1 MNDGALASGFAHMH
15 VSIVGGTGFIGRHV
29 TCRLAR
35 AGADVTTIER
45 GNTNRPAS
53 NTRFIDADRSDAAA
67 LARALAIASPAVVI
81 DMIAYRREDI
91 DRLLEALPPS
101 VERLVVISSGDVYA
115 TYGVFLGLEPGP
127 AGAEPSD
134 EQAALRAALFPY
146 RRQARR
152 PDDLLYSYEKI
163 LVEQAANA
171 WTHGAT
177 TVLRLPMVYG
187 PNDRQRRVA
196 GYIEQLRG
204 STGPVRLNA
213 AEASWRCTRGYVED
227 VAAAISLAAL
237 NEAAAGQ
244 VFNLGEQDALTELA
258 WARAIAAAIVWDG
271 ELLADSEVPPSLEA
285 NWSADLIVDTG
296 RIREV
301 LRYDEPVGRKEGLR
315 RTAASVALEGG
326 K

>member
-1 MNDGALASGFAHMH
+1 MH

-29 TCRLAR
+29 TRQLAR
-35 AGADVTTIER
+35 AGARVTTIER
-45 GNTNRPAS
+45 GTTTRPAS
-53 NTRFIDADRSDAAA
+53 NAQFIDADRNDPAA
-67 LARALAIASPAVVI
+67 LAHALAIASPAVVI

-115 TYGVFLGLEPGP
+115 TYGVFLGLGHGP
-127 AGAEPSD
+127 SGAEPSD
-134 EQAALRAALFPY
+134 EQTALRTVLFPY
-146 RRQARR
+146 RRQARG
-152 PDDLLYSYEKI
+152 PDDLLHSYEKI

-187 PNDRQRRVA
+187 PKDRQRRVA
-196 GYIEQLRG
+196 GYVEQLRA

-258 WARAIAAAIVWDG
+258 WVRAIAAAIRWDG
-271 ELLADSEVPPSLEA
+271 ELLTDPEVPPSLEA
-285 NWSADLIVDTG
+285 DWSADLTVHTG

-301 LRYDEPVGRKEGLR
+301 LRYDEPIGRKEGLR
-315 RTAASVALEGG
+315 RTVASVALESGT
-326 K
+326 